1 MAAITGQ
8 AVGQVPAAHLLE
20 CFHRTSAVKRG
31 VRRHDYVLP
40 LEQTAIGKVRL
51 LGFQYVQAGGTNET
65 AVQCTDERRFVH
77 AAAAGGVQKNRMLRH
92 LSETR
97 VTEIMRILRCQ
108 VHMVADNVRL
118 PQKRIGICQFYA
130 QFFRLRRVGVN
141 IRCQYAHSEC
151 SGPLRDRAP
160 DFAEAE

>member
-77 AAAAGGVQKNRMLRH
+77 AAAAGDVQKNRMLRH

-97 VTEIMRILRCQ
+97 V
-108 VHMVADNVRL
+108 L
-118 PQKRIGICQFYA
+118 PCSPIG
-130 QFFRLRRVGVN
+130 VG
-141 IRCQYAHSEC
+141 A
-151 SGPLRDRAP
+151 A
-160 DFAEAE
+160 